1 MTTSILGKI
10 FGTPGGM
17 TRGRTGATA
26 GSTSNRITGGPTIGT
41 RAVRTHA
48 ELRDALGGP
57 AKHST
62 VNAVRDRL
70 DDIDREWLASSP
82 FCLLATAGADGSCDV
97 SPRGDDAG
105 FALVLSDTTLA
116 LPERAGNRRG
126 DGYANLLENGHAGLL
141 FFIPGRTDTLR
152 VNGRATLVR
161 DAPFFDRMAVEG
173 RRPVLAIVVEIDEVF
188 YHCVKAFHRSGLWR
202 PETWD
207 RGAAPTRGT
216 VARALERRVAVYG
229 AGAGDGDER
238 VAL

>member
-1 MTTSILGKI
+1 MTTNAR
-10 FGTPGGM
+10 TMAM
-17 TRGRTGATA
+17 T
-26 GSTSNRITGGPTIGT
+26 
-41 RAVRTHA
+41 AVRSQA

-57 AKHST
+57 PKGSRI
-62 VNAVRDRL
+62 NAVRERLADVDR
-70 DDIDREWLASSP
+70 RWLAASP

-97 SPRGDDAG
+97 SPRGDVPG

-141 FFIPGRTDTLR
+141 FLVPGRSDTLR

-161 DAPFFDRMAVEG
+161 DAPFFDRMAAQG
-173 RRPVLAIVVEIDEVF
+173 QRPVLAVVLEVEEVF

-207 RGAAPTRGT
+207 RGAAPSRTT
-216 VARALERRVAVYG
+216 VARALEAEGYSVGEPAASTSPRSGDACVG
-229 AGAGDGDER
+229 A
-238 VAL
+238 